1 MCDERDKFCE
11 CCSRAAFYRPANT
24 RQTHVKTS
32 LRGSKWHVDLAGP
45 FEPDRHGHRYAMNM
59 VDDCSGMFW
68 GTTLRTKKGAA
79 RGFIEFLDWLKQQ
92 KSLAHKPIHDII
104 CLQSDRGGEFT
115 SGPEDTGKRR
125 SLFDKLCKSFNIS
138 RRLTSAKSP
147 NQKLEYKGK
156 KAHCAVRLGLFDLSP
171 TSAASSACYSFACE
185 LNHIFIIIL
194 PNQGKT
200 EIS

>member
-1 MCDERDKFCE
+1 MALGSSPYGHPSRAVTDGLVRSGKFGYIPMCDERDKFCE

-92 KSLAHKPIHDII
+92 KIVS
-104 CLQSDRGGEFT
+104 T
-115 SGPEDTGKRR
+115 
-125 SLFDKLCKSFNIS
+125 
-138 RRLTSAKSP
+138 
-147 NQKLEYKGK
+147 
-156 KAHCAVRLGLFDLSP
+156 
-171 TSAASSACYSFACE
+171 
-185 LNHIFIIIL
+185 
-194 PNQGKT
+194 
-200 EIS
+200 